1 MQALSL
7 KAQFEAAA
15 GNTSKQHRILDQL
28 KTLAS
33 SDSDNTT
40 TAQLTAAQ
48 VCLAADDT
56 ASAWNFVSNTTTPE
70 MMACKLQILLKL
82 DRPDLAQQQLA
93 LMKKEN
99 EESILGDLAS
109 VYLQLY
115 QGSSQAG
122 DAEHTLTALTEQY
135 GPSVLLLNL
144 MAAALAVQGDYAAA
158 ETKLMEAL
166 KDFNEIQPQHE
177 TYINLIAVLH
187 QQNKKAEAA
196 AMVETLLGSA
206 LPNATSLAFQ
216 EGLQR
221 VTAAFDREA
230 IKYKV

>member
-1 MQALSL
+1 M
-7 KAQFEAAA
+7 KAQYEAAA
-15 GNTSKQHRILDQL
+15 GNTSKQSRILDQL
-28 KTLAS
+28 KSLAS
-33 SDSDNTT
+33 SDPNT

-48 VCLAADDT
+48 VCLASDDT
-56 ASAWNFVSNTTTPE
+56 ASAWNFVSNATTPE

-82 DRPDLAQQQLA
+82 DRPDLAQHQLA

-99 EESILGDLAS
+99 EESVLGELAS

-122 DAEHTLTALTEQY
+122 DAEHTLNALTEQY
-135 GPSVLLLNL
+135 GPSVFLLNL
-144 MAAALAVQGDYAAA
+144 LAAALAVQGDYAAA

-166 KDFNEIQPQHE
+166 KDFGEIQPQHE
-177 TYINLIAVLH
+177 TYTNLIAVLH

-196 AMVETLLGSA
+196 VMVETLLGST
-206 LPNATSLAFQ
+206 LPNATSLAFK

-221 VTAAFDREA
+221 VTTAFDREA

>member
-1 MQALSL
+1 L
-7 KAQFEAAA
+7 KAQYEAAA
-15 GNTSKQHRILDQL
+15 GNTSKQNRILDQL
-28 KTLAS
+28 KSLAS
-33 SDSDNTT
+33 SDPNT

-48 VCLAADDT
+48 VCLASDDT
-56 ASAWNFVSNTTTPE
+56 ASAWNFVSNSTTPE

-82 DRPDLAQQQLA
+82 DRPDLAQQQFA

-99 EESILGDLAS
+99 EESVLGELAS

-122 DAEHTLTALTEQY
+122 DAEHTLNSLTEQY
-135 GPSVLLLNL
+135 GPSVFLLNL
-144 MAAALAVQGDYAAA
+144 LAAALAVQGDYVAA

-166 KDFNEIQPQHE
+166 KDFGEIQPQHE
-177 TYINLIAVLH
+177 TYMNLIAVLH

-196 AMVETLLGSA
+196 AMVETLLGST
-206 LPNATSLAFQ
+206 LPNATSLAFK

>member
-1 MQALSL
+1 M
-7 KAQFEAAA
+7 KAQYEAAA
-15 GNTSKQHRILDQL
+15 GNTAKQSRILDQL

-33 SDSDNTT
+33 SDPNT

-48 VCLAADDT
+48 VCLASDDT
-56 ASAWNFVSNTTTPE
+56 ASAWNFISNATTPE

-82 DRPDLAQQQLA
+82 DRPDLAQQQLT

-99 EESILGDLAS
+99 EESVLGELAS

-122 DAEHTLTALTEQY
+122 DAEHTLNALTEQY
-135 GPSVLLLNL
+135 GPSVFLLNL
-144 MAAALAVQGDYAAA
+144 LAAALAVQGDYAAA

-166 KDFNEIQPQHE
+166 KDFGEIQPQHE
-177 TYINLIAVLH
+177 TYTNLIAVLH
-187 QQNKKAEAA
+187 QQNKKTEAA
-196 AMVETLLGSA
+196 AMVDTLLGST
-206 LPNATSLAFQ
+206 LPNATSLAFK